1 MSIRNLD
8 KMFRPR
14 SIAVIGASARPKSVG
29 AALMTNLM
37 NGGFDGP
44 IMPVNPKATALHG
57 IMTYKDVASLPLMPD
72 LAVIATPPDTIPGLV
87 DELGRR
93 GTRAAVIL
101 TAGFAEG
108 EAAAGKAR
116 SAQMLAA
123 ARPYL
128 MRIVG
133 PNCLGIAVP
142 GVGLNATFAPAAL
155 LPGNIAFLTQSGA
168 MATTVLDWALP
179 RGIGFSAIV
188 SMGDMSDADFGDL
201 LDYFALDEATHAI
214 LIYAEAVTQ
223 ARKFMSAAR
232 RAARVKPV
240 IAVKSGRAEE
250 GARAATSHTG
260 ALAGADVVYEAVFR
274 RGDAARQRARRAVRR
289 GRNAVPDV
297 AATRQPARHRDQ
309 RRRRRCAGHRSADRR
324 GRPAGDAECRHDSQA
339 QFRSASDLE
348 PR

>member
-57 IMTYKDVASLPLMPD
+57 IMTYKDVASLPLMAD

-168 MATTVLDWALP
+168 KVAFKPTPGTAMP
-179 RGIGFSAIV
+179 RQLGPTMRIRYGRAAASICACLLYT
-188 SMGDMSDADFGDL
+188 SDA
-201 LDYFALDEATHAI
+201 ADE
-214 LIYAEAVTQ
+214 E
-223 ARKFMSAAR
+223 
-232 RAARVKPV
+232 
-240 IAVKSGRAEE
+240 
-250 GARAATSHTG
+250 
-260 ALAGADVVYEAVFR
+260 
-274 RGDAARQRARRAVRR
+274 
-289 GRNAVPDV
+289 
-297 AATRQPARHRDQ
+297 
-309 RRRRRCAGHRSADRR
+309 
-324 GRPAGDAECRHDSQA
+324 
-339 QFRSASDLE
+339 
-348 PR
+348 